1 MNYKEKMETF
11 YSQYVPSITWNSVFA
26 KSDNFSF
33 YLLLSLDKN
42 FPFKGVVALRV
53 KPPLETSYAI
63 VECFG
68 VESVCF

>member
-1 MNYKEKMETF
+1 M
-11 YSQYVPSITWNSVFA
+11 FA

-53 KPPLETSYAI
+53 KPTLETSYAI

-68 VESVCF
+68 AESLCF